1 MIQIIRKQLRK
12 FSFLRNFIAHK
23 LVPLGFMDG
32 YFKSYKLSE
41 VWEERLKDTITCSDN
56 RFIQRAGNAGNIIR
70 GKQIMHNGLKINL
83 GSYYGPEVAK
93 ILFENKG
100 VHEPQEERVFTEIL
114 KEMPDGATMIELGS
128 FWSFYS
134 MWFNQSVNNANN
146 FMIEPSAFNMQAG
159 IGNFKLNNM
168 KGNFTNAFI
177 GKKSSNQDPTPT
189 VCIDDFV
196 NDKKISYINILHSD
210 IQGFEHD
217 MLLGAEK
224 IIDEKKVGFIFVSTH
239 SNEVHYKCLDFLK
252 GKQFFIISNCDKDN
266 TYSEDGLIV
275 AHAPHIN
282 FNKVIAVAQKNE
294 AVALNA

>member
-1 MIQIIRKQLRK
+1 MIQTIRKQVRK
-12 FSFLRNFIAHK
+12 FSFLRNFVAHK

-32 YFKSYKLSE
+32 YFKNYQLSE
-41 VWEERLKDTITCSDN
+41 IWTERLNDTLNCSDN
-56 RFIQRAGNAGNIIR
+56 KFIPRVENAGSIKN
-70 GKQIMHNGLKINL
+70 GKQYMHNGLRINL

-93 ILFENKG
+93 ILYDNKG

-114 KEMPDGATMIELGS
+114 KEMTQNATMIELGS

-134 MWFNQSVNNANN
+134 MWFNKEVKDANN

-159 IGNFKLNNM
+159 IGNFKLNSM
-168 KGNFTNAFI
+168 KGDFTNAFI
-177 GKKSSNQDPTPT
+177 GKSSSNYNTTPT

-196 NDKKISYINILHSD
+196 QNKNIDHIDILHSD

-224 IIDEKKVGFIFVSTH
+224 IFSDKKVNFVFISTH

-252 GKQFFIISNCDKDN
+252 QKDFFIISNCDKDN
-266 TYSEDGLIV
+266 TFSEDGLIV
-275 AHAPHIN
+275 AHAPHVAY
-282 FNKVIAVAQKNE
+282 NKTIAVSQKMATELQNS
-294 AVALNA
+294 